1 MGLVNVSWCETMI
14 KWLIDALIESV
25 IFSSA
30 IGFAVFLVSGL
41 LSWNW
46 KVSLYLGAGIWLAF
60 WMVMFC
66 GELLNGKPII
76 SEKE

>member
-1 MGLVNVSWCETMI
+1 M
-14 KWLIDALIESV
+14 KRWLKQIIDAFIESV

-46 KVSLYLGAGIWLAF
+46 ITALYLGAGIWLCF

-66 GELLNGKPII
+66 GELLNGKPV
-76 SEKE
+76 EGVKE